1 MHRLAAVLA
10 ILLLSLAAAPLARAQ
25 IGPNVPEPLTQDPP
39 PPPAAPQKFD
49 DGGFS
54 TLQQVLIFGSAA
66 LVLGVIAF
74 VIVRDARRAAP
85 VDERAGG
92 SRSGSGSGSAR
103 DAGKGSAKSARE
115 RERAQRAKRQ
125 KAKAAR
131 QQRRHNRPR

>member
-10 ILLLSLAAAPLARAQ
+10 ILLLTMAAAPVVQAQ
-25 IGPNVPEPLTQDPP
+25 IGPNVPAPLTQDPP
-39 PPPAAPQKFD
+39 PPPAPPKKFD
-49 DGGFS
+49 EGAIS

-66 LVLGVIAF
+66 LVLGLIAF
-74 VIVRDARRAAP
+74 IIVRDARRAAP

-92 SRSGSGSGSAR
+92 SSSGSGGSGT
-103 DAGKGSAKSARE
+103 GSAKSARE

-131 QQRRHNRPR
+131 QQRKRNRP